1 MRRTLGEHP
10 HHFKDI
16 HEAGRCMADDCECR
30 QFHEIDFEDS
40 EMELDTWT
48 VLQVTSR
55 SDDLLFE
62 AIITAKG
69 GMQLIAQC
77 PSLTVAEHIV
87 KLHNNAAELFISS
100 EHPKNAA

>member
-1 MRRTLGEHP
+1 
-10 HHFKDI
+10 
-16 HEAGRCMADDCECR
+16 
-30 QFHEIDFEDS
+30 
-40 EMELDTWT
+40 MELDTWT
-48 VLQVTSR
+48 VFYKFTGR
-55 SDDLLFE
+55 SDDLFE